1 MWKDIK
7 AKMIATWEW
16 MKDFGKWL
24 WDITVDA
31 LSYLF
36 VGMWVDLGKWVW
48 EKLK

>member
-1 MWKDIK
+1 
-7 AKMIATWEW
+7 MIAAWEW

-24 WDITVDA
+24 WDTIIDA
-31 LSYLF
+31 LSYIF